1 MRNEEQRIWRDYM
14 TIYTPTEERPMRVD
28 GIDFTSIRGLMKWLR
43 EQLPHRDWKAIK
55 FMAYLTPSHQIKYTY
70 DKKGDE

>member
-43 EQLPHRDWKAIK
+43 EQLPNRHWKCIK
-55 FMAYLTPSHQIKYTY
+55 FTAYLTGCHQIKYTY
-70 DKKGDE
+70 DEVKA